1 MEPTPVA
8 MSQRF
13 VVVCM
18 LRSFGNTSIPD
29 SHSLA
34 LQGTGVG
41 ELRNPSDPESYGL
54 DAENNHSAD
63 SFLAA
68 NANNKG
74 GPSDENGRGRVEIGG
89 GGGGKSLVKRFKF
102 GVSGGDDAARLPP
115 WEAIL
120 WQGRLYVNV
129 TMQQLSEGSK
139 EAFVELLEYAE
150 ERLGCSHVVVCLD
163 RQLKE
168 MKVVVRNF
176 LFLGFRPLAPGH
188 EFLPKNP
195 NLVSMQLQLHCTHI
209 CI

>member
-8 MSQRF
+8 MSQRL

-89 GGGGKSLVKRFKF
+89 GGGKSTSHCR
-102 GVSGGDDAARLPP
+102 SQMAAIATLT
-115 WEAIL
+115 A
-120 WQGRLYVNV
+120 
-129 TMQQLSEGSK
+129 
-139 EAFVELLEYAE
+139 
-150 ERLGCSHVVVCLD
+150 
-163 RQLKE
+163 
-168 MKVVVRNF
+168 
-176 LFLGFRPLAPGH
+176 
-188 EFLPKNP
+188 
-195 NLVSMQLQLHCTHI
+195 
-209 CI
+209 

>member
-1 MEPTPVA
+1 
-8 MSQRF
+8 
-13 VVVCM
+13 
-18 LRSFGNTSIPD
+18 
-29 SHSLA
+29 
-34 LQGTGVG
+34 VG

-54 DAENNHSAD
+54 DAENNHSAS

-68 NANNKG
+68 ADAAANDDDPISDG
-74 GPSDENGRGRVEIGG
+74 GTGTISA
-89 GGGGKSLVKRFKF
+89 KSLVKRFKF
-102 GVSGGDDAARLPP
+102 GVSAGDNAAKLPP

-176 LFLGFRPLAPGH
+176 LFLGFQPLAPGH

-195 NLVSMQLQLHCTHI
+195 NLVCFVYTI
-209 CI
+209 

>member
-1 MEPTPVA
+1 M
-8 MSQRF
+8 
-13 VVVCM
+13 
-18 LRSFGNTSIPD
+18 
-29 SHSLA
+29 
-34 LQGTGVG
+34 G

-54 DAENNHSAD
+54 DAENNHSAN

-68 NANNKG
+68 AAADFAATNNDNPRGEG
-74 GPSDENGRGRVEIGG
+74 GTGKISA
-89 GGGGKSLVKRFKF
+89 KSLVKRFKF
-102 GVSGGDDAARLPP
+102 GVSAGDNAAKLPP

-176 LFLGFRPLAPGH
+176 LFLGFQPLAPGH

-195 NLVSMQLQLHCTHI
+195 NLVSMQFPIIRLMSVPRIVHY
-209 CI
+209 